1 MNNDYVLLDLNIFS
15 EGVNFIMLAIS
26 NILLSSLINIIFYY
40 LDLIILGWEYY
51 IIPSLFNL

>member
-1 MNNDYVLLDLNIFS
+1 MNNDYVLLDLYIFN

-40 LDLIILGWEYY
+40 LDLIILDWE
-51 IIPSLFNL
+51 N